1 MRVSERGQVTI
12 PKTIR
17 EQFGLGVNTEV
28 EFVIREGRLELL
40 PVKEGRRKK
49 IDDIYGKKS
58 FSKSTDELMSLL
70 RT

>member
-17 EQFGLGVNTEV
+17 EQFNLGINTEI
-28 EFVIREGRLELL
+28 EFVIKDGRLELL

-49 IDDIYGKKS
+49 IDDIYGKKR
-58 FSKSTDELMSLL
+58 FSKTTDELMSLL